1 MSLKFHP
8 QTGTVLIC
16 DFTSGFK
23 VPEMIK
29 KRPVVV
35 VSPRPRRTPQLCIVI
50 PLSTTKPDPIQ
61 DYHYRLD
68 PNSLPSELA
77 KKETW
82 AKCDMIT
89 TVSLERLDRVKVG
102 KQKDGKRIYV
112 SHRITSDDLK
122 MIQKGILAALGL
134 KRLTSYLS

>member
-1 MSLKFHP
+1 M
-8 QTGTVLIC
+8 V
-16 DFTSGFK
+16 
-23 VPEMIK
+23 K

-35 VSPRPRRTPQLCIVI
+35 VSPRPRRTAQICIVI

-61 DYHYRLD
+61 DYHHRLD
-68 PNSLPSELA
+68 SNSLPGELA

-102 KQKDGKRIYV
+102 KQTDGKRIYV
-112 SHRITSDDLK
+112 SHGITPNDLK

-134 KRLTSYLS
+134 KRLTSYLG